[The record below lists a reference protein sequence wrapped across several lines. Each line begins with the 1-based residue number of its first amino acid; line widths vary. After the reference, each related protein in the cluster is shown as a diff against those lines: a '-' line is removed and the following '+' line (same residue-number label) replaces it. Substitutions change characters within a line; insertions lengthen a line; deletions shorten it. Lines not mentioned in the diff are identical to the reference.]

1 MLYIYVF
8 FFVCVCVLLLARIKI
23 CSMDELYAIHVVR
36 VAHQAPLIALAA
48 FFFQNGWLAG
58 SATHLRANLTHS
70 NSRGQ
75 RMLTPSLVSH
85 PEKKERET

>member
-1 MLYIYVF
+1 MF
-8 FFVCVCVLLLARIKI
+8 FLVGVCVCVLLLACIKI

-58 SATHLRANLTHS
+58 SATHLRANLTQ
-70 NSRGQ
+70 SRGQ

-85 PEKKERET
+85 PEKKIKKERET